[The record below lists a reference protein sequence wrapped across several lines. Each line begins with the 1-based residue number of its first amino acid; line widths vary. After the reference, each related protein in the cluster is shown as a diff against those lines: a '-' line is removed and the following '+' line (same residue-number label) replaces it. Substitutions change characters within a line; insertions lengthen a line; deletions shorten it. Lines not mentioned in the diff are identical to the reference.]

1 MTASEYRR
9 QGREALRGRWG
20 TGVAIC
26 LIAALLMGGLVPVAG
41 GGSTGGA
48 QLGLQEMAQIGNIMR
63 MITVIGFAMTV
74 AAFVLGGAV
83 EIGKAGCFLKLAEG
97 QQVKVRMLFDHI
109 HRIGAGMA
117 LYWLRLLLMLVWMLP
132 GLAVSV
138 GGLLLTMNPEAVAPV
153 ILGSVASLGLGL
165 MASFRYAMAPYLM
178 AQDEHLGAWNAL
190 KLSKERMHG
199 WKWRLCC
206 LKLSFIG
213 WTFLCLFT
221 YGIGELWV
229 QPYMGGWEGCLLRE
243 RIRNK

>member
-1 MTASEYRR
+1 MTAAEYRR

-41 GGSTGGA
+41 SSTSGA

-83 EIGKAGCFLKLAEG
+83 EIGKAGCFLKMAQG
-97 QQVKVRMLFDHI
+97 QPVKVRMLFDHI

-117 LYWLRLLLMLVWMLP
+117 LYWLRLLLLLVWMLP

-138 GGLLLTMNPEAVAPV
+138 GGLLLTMNPEAVLPL
-153 ILGSVASLGLGL
+153 ILGSILSMGLGI

-178 AQDEHLGAWNAL
+178 AQNESLGAWKAL
-190 KLSKERMHG
+190 KLSKERMNG
-199 WKWRLCC
+199 QKWRLFC
-206 LKLSFIG
+206 LKLSFLG
-213 WTFLCLFT
+213 WTILCLFT
-221 YGIGELWV
+221 YGIGDLWL
-229 QPYMGGWEGCLLRE
+229 QPYVAAAEACFFRDLMNEE
-243 RIRNK
+243 